1 MIGAQKRG
9 EEVKKVEVF
18 DILWSTSRMMSVAD
32 AMKLTEEKAKEGFWI
47 IIDGQM
53 FNNMDEIQDVVK
65 NSSKIAFMVPV
76 GGG

>member
-1 MIGAQKRG
+1 MLGVWKRG

-32 AMKLTEEKAKEGFWI
+32 AMKLTKEKVKEGFGI
-47 IIDGQM
+47 IIDGRM
-53 FNNMDEIQDVVK
+53 FNNMDEIQDVLK